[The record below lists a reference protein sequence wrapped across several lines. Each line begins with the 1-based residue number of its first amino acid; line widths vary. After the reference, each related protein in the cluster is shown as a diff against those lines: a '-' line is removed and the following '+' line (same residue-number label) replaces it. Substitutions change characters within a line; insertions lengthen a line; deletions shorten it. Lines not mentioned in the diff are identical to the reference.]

1 MIGEYKINRT
11 TRRCS
16 VGDRPLEP
24 GEVYYS
30 VVMEADEDFK
40 RIDIAADAWTGPPE
54 ETIGWWKNRVP
65 RAEEKKREIAPP
77 EVLVE
82 LLRSMAGQP
91 AAAKSRFLLALLLLR
106 KRHLKTIEPTATG
119 SPIGAPQQDPPE
131 EGSRD
136 AAEATLSAKKS
147 RETMLLM
154 SNLDQSTMEVEVVG
168 IGPSEAKTLQDELID
183 LIYRDV
189 DELPE

>member
-30 VVMEADEDFK
+30 VVTEADEDFK
-40 RIDIAADAWTGPPE
+40 RVDIAADAWTGPPE
-54 ETIGWWKNRVP
+54 DAIGWWKNRVP

-82 LLRSMAGQP
+82 LLRSMAEQP

-106 KRHLKTIEPTATG
+106 KRHLKTVDPPTSG
-119 SPIGAPQQDPPE
+119 SPMGAPQSDQE
-131 EGSRD
+131 LKSTN
-136 AAEATLSAKKS
+136 EATAGNSPPH
-147 RETMLLM
+147 EVMLLQ
-154 SNLDQSTMEVEVVG
+154 SNVDQSTMEVEVVA
-168 IGPSEAKTLQDELID
+168 IASSEASRLQDELID

-189 DELPE
+189 DDVPE

>member
-24 GEVYYS
+24 GEVYFS
-30 VVMEADEDFK
+30 VVLEVDEDFK
-40 RIDIAADAWTGPPE
+40 RIDVAGDAWKGPPE
-54 ETIGWWKNRVP
+54 NAVGWWKNRVP
-65 RAEEKKREIAPP
+65 RAEEKKREVAPP
-77 EVLVE
+77 EVLIE
-82 LLRSMAGQP
+82 LLRSMADQP

-119 SPIGAPQQDPPE
+119 SPIGAPTQDR
-131 EGSRD
+131 RD
-136 AAEATLSAKKS
+136 ENAAVEPQPKP
-147 RETMLLM
+147 RETMLLI
-154 SNLDQSTMEVEVVG
+154 SNLDQSTMEVDVVA
-168 IGPSEAKTLQDELID
+168 INASEAGKLQDELID

>member
-54 ETIGWWKNRVP
+54 EAIGWWKNRVP

-77 EVLVE
+77 EVLIE
-82 LLRSMAGQP
+82 LLRSMAGQSG
-91 AAAKSRFLLALLLLR
+91 AAKSRFLLALLLLR
-106 KRHLKTIEPTATG
+106 KRHLKTIEPTASG
-119 SPIGAPQQDPPE
+119 SPIGAPEQDP
-131 EGSRD
+131 RD
-136 AAEATLSAKKS
+136 EAEAQLSEPKS
-147 RETMLLM
+147 RESMLLM
-154 SNLDQSTMEVEVVG
+154 SNLDQSTMEVDVVA
-168 IGPSEAKTLQDELID
+168 IGPSEASTLQDELID

>member
-30 VVMEADEDFK
+30 VVFESDEDFK
-40 RIDIAADAWTGPPE
+40 RIDIAGDAWKGPPDDA
-54 ETIGWWKNRVP
+54 IGWWKNRVP
-65 RAEEKKREIAPP
+65 KAEEKKREVAPP
-77 EVLVE
+77 EVLIE
-82 LLRSMAGQP
+82 LLRSMADQP
-91 AAAKSRFLLALLLLR
+91 AAAESRFLLALLLLR

-119 SPIGAPQQDPPE
+119 SPIGAPEQDP
-131 EGSRD
+131 RD
-136 AAEATLSAKKS
+136 DGGGDAPKPVS
-147 RETMLLM
+147 RETMMLM
-154 SNLDQSTMEVEVVG
+154 SNLDQSTMEVEVVA
-168 IGPSEAKTLQDELID
+168 IGPSEAGKLQDELID